1 MEDNKFDGLFMNVI
15 QQANGIDGFF
25 NAMFGFM
32 RRKTDFFT
40 DENMSKQKVNAIF
53 AAHLEKYNEEKERA
67 ELIEKKKKDKEA
79 ADKAQKEAAKVEKAT
94 ENLPESSGEVEEI
107 SEEEAARF
115 EAEQNQDKAASP
127 EVEAPKKKEDG

>member
-79 ADKAQKEAAKVEKAT
+79 ADKA
-94 ENLPESSGEVEEI
+94 
-107 SEEEAARF
+107 
-115 EAEQNQDKAASP
+115 
-127 EVEAPKKKEDG
+127 